1 MNQAAIF
8 GPFFAMIA
16 LVFVVW
22 VYMYSRRIPFI
33 LGGTLTQEQMI
44 TPGLFAQL
52 SPLAVNNPS
61 ENLKNLFEMPVLFY
75 ALVLYLF
82 ATSRVDGAYV
92 AAAWIFVAFR
102 ALHSAVH
109 CTFNIV
115 NLRFALY
122 LISTL
127 ALVYMAFRAA
137 FAHWAA

>member
-1 MNQAAIF
+1 MSQAAIF
-8 GPFFAMIA
+8 GPFFAMLV

-44 TPGLFAQL
+44 TPGMFAQL
-52 SPLAVNNPS
+52 SPPAVNNPS

-75 ALVLYLF
+75 ALALYLF
-82 ATSRVDGAYV
+82 TTNQVDGAYV

-109 CTFNIV
+109 CTVNIV
-115 NLRFALY
+115 NLRFAMY

-127 ALVYMAFRAA
+127 ALGYIAFRAA
-137 FAHWAA
+137 LAHWAA